1 MVICGKSFLFFP
13 SMVNGDFVNG
23 QLWMMKIWSSCCF
36 SSTMQTQPAHYQFS
50 VNQFSVKNTA
60 SPFSVPSIWMV
71 DCFFSWPAV
80 NHLVVITIA
89 DYLSSTLSVIRY
101 QLTSYQLIIS
111 YSTLPSPFHSS
122 DCNWKLTFL
131 LITPSIFGFNC
142 SRYCWLIEFPTI
154 TVSIIPESMPLA

>member
-1 MVICGKSFLFFP
+1 MG
-13 SMVNGDFVNG
+13 NGVLVNG
-23 QLWMMKIWSSCCF
+23 QWWMVKVRLFCF
-36 SSTMQTQPAHYQFS
+36 FLNRMLTRPAHYQLS
-50 VNQFSVKNTA
+50 IIQLSIIQFSVKNTA

-89 DYLSSTLSVIRY
+89 DYLSSTLSVIRF

-111 YSTLPSPFHSS
+111 YSTIPSPFHSS
-122 DCNWKLTFL
+122 DCNWKFTFL